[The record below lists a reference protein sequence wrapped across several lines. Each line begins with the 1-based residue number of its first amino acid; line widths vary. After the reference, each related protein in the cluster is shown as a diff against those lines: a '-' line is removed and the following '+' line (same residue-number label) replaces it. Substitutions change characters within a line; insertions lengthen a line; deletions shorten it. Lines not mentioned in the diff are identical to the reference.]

1 MKQYACDNLARIIKS
16 DPTEDERVRYGKERD
31 TMSLFV
37 PFNDPKFTTLAQMIY
52 RMQFEKDPLLSQE
65 FDDRR
70 KRLMYADI
78 TYNISFLLT
87 SVGFQDEKIFSEYA
101 KWLYEHLVSLMK
113 DFTRE
118 RVTAI
123 IVDHYE
129 VMKTVIEKE
138 GSSILSQQ
146 EIRTASGYLE
156 SAVKVTLDRRNEDFS
171 ESGFLQGDH
180 LEIRQAYL
188 QALLEGETEKAEEI
202 IEQAKNSGI
211 SLLDIYEHILA
222 KTMHEIGVLWHRNII
237 SVDKEHYAT
246 SVTQTVMSHYFEEI
260 FSRPRKNKVL
270 VSLAVGSELHEMGI
284 RMLSDI
290 FDHEGWDTH
299 YLGAGVSFE
308 KVMEGIRLYKPQL
321 VALSVTMPPYLPHC
335 EEMVRGI
342 KEAHPELLVAVGGQG
357 FKSAS
362 NLWREWGA
370 DYYGNKA
377 MDLLKW
383 AEYPFES

>member
-1 MKQYACDNLARIIKS
+1 
-16 DPTEDERVRYGKERD
+16 
-31 TMSLFV
+31 MSLFV

-52 RMQFEKDPLLSQE
+52 RIQFEKDPILSQE

-78 TYNISFLLT
+78 TYNISFLFT
-87 SVGFQDEKIFSEYA
+87 AVRFQDEKIFTEYA
-101 KWLYEHLVSLMK
+101 KWLHELLRSLMK
-113 DFTRE
+113 DFTKE
-118 RVTAI
+118 RVTTI
-123 IVDHYE
+123 IVDHFRI
-129 VMKTVIEKE
+129 MKTVIEEE

-146 EIRTASGYLE
+146 EISTASSYLL
-156 SAVKVTLDRRNEDFS
+156 SAVNAVVEQREDDFS

-211 SLLDIYEHILA
+211 TLLDIYEHILA

-290 FDHEGWDTH
+290 FEHEGWDTH

-308 KVMEGIRLYKPQL
+308 KVMEAIRLYKPQL

-383 AEYPFES
+383 AEYPCKS